1 MKLKHFNKK
10 YINNI
15 HIDNELVQRILMQ
28 NILECPYSTFPYIFG
43 QNSKE
48 SQQLYGCG
56 NCVAM
61 SINLQKLL
69 KKHKIKSYL
78 IPATI
83 PEMYYSPDFLDV
95 SHVAVVILINDH
107 ELMIIDPAFY
117 FLEPMKINI
126 HKNDTNGIRWKNV
139 YKGENENIS
148 YKLTTLTDGK
158 TYNEYQTIPK
168 NTYAVET
175 FRETTPD
182 DNWHYFLIEILNPDS
197 AISSFNLTS
206 KKFPFMASLDDNLD
220 LGLFIK
226 FLDTQNVRIKQK
238 NDELYSGD
246 YNQIPEDV
254 IELISPNMTK
264 HFGESYSDFFKLPI
278 NVTTKIYKLNDNKR
292 HSKTKKRKKARTK
305 KRRNKKLTFNRNLSY
320 I

>member
-69 KKHKIKSYL
+69 KKYKIKSYL

-83 PEMYYSPDFLDV
+83 PEMYYSHDFLDV
-95 SHVAVVILINDH
+95 SHVAVVILINEH
-107 ELMIIDPAFY
+107 EVMIIDPAFY

-126 HKNDTNGIRWKNV
+126 HSQETRGIVWKNV

-148 YKLTTLTDGK
+148 YKLTTLPNDK
-158 TYNEYQTIPK
+158 TFNEYQTIPK
-168 NTYAVET
+168 DTYAIET
-175 FRETTPD
+175 FRETKPH
-182 DNWHYFLIEILNPDS
+182 DNWYYYLIEILNPDK

-206 KKFPFMASLDDNLD
+206 KKFPFMASVDENLN
-220 LGLFIK
+220 LNLFIK
-226 FLDTQNVRIKQK
+226 FLDTHNVIIKQRNNK
-238 NDELYSGD
+238 LYSGKYD
-246 YNQIPEDV
+246 QIPEDV
-254 IELISPNMTK
+254 IEIMSPIMTK
-264 HFGESYSDFFKLPI
+264 YFGKSYSDFFKLPT
-278 NVTTKIYKLNDNKR
+278 NVATKIYKLSDNKR
-292 HSKTKKRKKARTK
+292 QCKTIKQKKQKAI
-305 KRRNKKLTFNRNLSY
+305 KRHRNNLTFNRKLNY